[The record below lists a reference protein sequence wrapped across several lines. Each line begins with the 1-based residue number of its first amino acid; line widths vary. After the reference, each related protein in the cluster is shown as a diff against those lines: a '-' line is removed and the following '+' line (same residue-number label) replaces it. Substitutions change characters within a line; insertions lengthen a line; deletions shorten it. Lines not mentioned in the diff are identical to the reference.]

1 MPAPSSAAVPRIA
14 PEVPPLSKA
23 ASMIGSLVKK
33 PENGGTPMIA
43 R

>member
-1 MPAPSSAAVPRIA
+1 MPAPSSAAPPSSA
-14 PEVPPLSKA
+14 PEVPPWAKA